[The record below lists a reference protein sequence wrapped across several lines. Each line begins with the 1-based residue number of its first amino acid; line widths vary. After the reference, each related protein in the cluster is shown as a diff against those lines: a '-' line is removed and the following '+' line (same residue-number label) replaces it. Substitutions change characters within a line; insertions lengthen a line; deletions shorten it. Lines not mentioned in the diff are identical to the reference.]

1 MQLFE
6 ACLAPN
12 TAGDG
17 TGCDNM
23 TAVIIQFQSA
33 MLDRC
38 CTDANT
44 EDVATAN
51 KKRPLSPSKSLDS
64 TDSIKK
70 LKTDSDPVEIGQI
83 VAEIL
88 PTESIGK
95 EQNKDSDNEYK
106 LSKIPDN
113 AANDKLEAQVKSVV

>member
-6 ACLAPN
+6 ACLAQN

-23 TAVIIQFQSA
+23 TAVIIQFQTP
-33 MLDRC
+33 LLERC
-38 CTDANT
+38 RTDANS
-44 EDVATAN
+44 EDVAATN
-51 KKRPLSPSKSLDS
+51 KKRPISPCKSLDS

-70 LKTDSDPVEIGQI
+70 MKTDTDPVEIGQI

-88 PTESIGK
+88 PTEAIGK

-106 LSKIPDN
+106 LSKITDD
-113 AANDKLEAQVKSVV
+113 AENDKLEAQVKSVV